1 MKREYIFTIKITSDL
16 PIEAIKEDLAM
27 YCEKHGDV
35 KVTAVN
41 EKRAS

>member
-1 MKREYIFTIKITSDL
+1 MKRKYIMTVEITSDL

-35 KVTAVN
+35 KVTEVT